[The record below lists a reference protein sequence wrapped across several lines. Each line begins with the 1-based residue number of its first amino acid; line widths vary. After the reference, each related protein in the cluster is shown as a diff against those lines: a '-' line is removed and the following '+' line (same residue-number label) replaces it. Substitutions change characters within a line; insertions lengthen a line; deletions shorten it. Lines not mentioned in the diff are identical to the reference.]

1 MSLYRIKVLFKLGI
15 EDLTKN
21 MNVFIYI
28 LIPLGFALLYA
39 NMGMGEDP
47 NYLMQLC
54 MMLNMAMVPV
64 ALMSTIIAEEKEK
77 NTLRTLTLNN
87 VKGTEILFAKA
98 LICLL
103 FIVVNNILMS
113 AIIGIPKEHFLAT
126 QIIGLFVGLA
136 IIFFGAIVGLLAKNQ
151 MSAGLLSLPFM
162 LVFMAPIFTSMIGD
176 VADKIA
182 QIIPTDAMV
191 TLINDVYTNTFSIQN
206 SLVPII
212 VIAVWLILGII
223 IFNLMYKKI
232 GVDN

>member
-1 MSLYRIKVLFKLGI
+1 MSMYKVKALFKLGI

-21 MNVFIYI
+21 LNVFIYI

-39 NMGMGEDP
+39 NMGMGDDT
-47 NYLMQLC
+47 NYLIQLC
-54 MMLNMAMVPV
+54 MILNMAMVPV
-64 ALMSTIIAEEKEK
+64 ALMSTVIAEEKEK

-87 VKGTEILFAKA
+87 VKGIEILFAKA

-103 FIVVNNILMS
+103 FVIINNILMS
-113 AIIGIPKEHFLAT
+113 AIIGVPKEYFLSI

-191 TLINDVYTNTFSIQN
+191 TLINDVCTNSFSMQN
-206 SLVPII
+206 SLIPII
-212 VIAVWLILGII
+212 VIAVWLILGVIV
-223 IFNLMYKKI
+223 FNLVYKKV